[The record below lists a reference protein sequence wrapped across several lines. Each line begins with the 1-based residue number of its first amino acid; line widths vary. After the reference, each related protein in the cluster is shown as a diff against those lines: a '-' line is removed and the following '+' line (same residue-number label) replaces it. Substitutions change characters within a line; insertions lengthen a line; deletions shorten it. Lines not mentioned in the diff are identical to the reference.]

1 MKFNQKKT
9 MKEAANRIRSFE
21 KEWLN
26 EWLLKEDYYQKPEPK
41 YTSGQRMDL
50 VDNILEEIKLL
61 GRKLPM
67 VLKVRINK
75 ESVNLARLEF
85 ELDGDEVIDGSEAG
99 KILSNLVAGKFKEAG
114 LNPDEYINPAK
125 YASRYNP
132 QWKGGKYDNR
142 YCRFVQYGNKYS
154 NPNSNPIA
162 IFSINRVAGGKG
174 ISSAIGGDVLTDAI
188 KEAKKYFRG
197 QGIVRHFRDMSKSGV
212 IRIKFAVEPYDD
224 IITHIREVFEEYIG
238 DALIDVKVINTPY
251 DQYSWHNKDQMIAV
265 YVNASKIDDMN
276 REVGMKGYA
285 GDENHRR

>member
-9 MKEAANRIRSFE
+9 MTEAANRIKSFE
-21 KEWLN
+21 N
-26 EWLLKEDYYQKPEPK
+26 EWLLKEDYYQKPAPK
-41 YTSGQRMDL
+41 FTSGQRMDP

-75 ESVNLARLEF
+75 ESVALTRLEF
-85 ELDGDEVIDGSEAG
+85 ELDEDEVIDGSKAG

-125 YASRYNP
+125 YTSGYNYDP
-132 QWKGGKYDNR
+132 QWKDGEYDNR
-142 YCRFVQYGNKYS
+142 YCRFVQYDDKYS
-154 NPNSNPIA
+154 NPTA

-212 IRIKFAVEPYDD
+212 IRIKFAVEPYGD
-224 IITHIREVFEEYIG
+224 IITLIREVFEEYIG
-238 DALIDVKVINTPY
+238 DALIDVKVINTPH
-251 DQYSWHNKDQMIAV
+251 DHYSWHNKDQMIAV